1 MGLHLLKLATKIV
14 WIMKGSFFLII
25 VIISVTACS
34 PGKKKI
40 FQQLD
45 GSQTGIQ
52 FNNLITESDSIN
64 ILDVEY
70 IYNGG
75 GVAIADFNNDG
86 LQDVFFTGNMVDNK
100 LYLNEDKMHF
110 RDVSSTAKIEGAG
123 KWCTG
128 VAAVDINNDG
138 LMDIYLGTSIKK
150 NAGERANI
158 LYINKGPG
166 KDGVP
171 VFADEAVAY
180 NVADTGHTT
189 NAAFFDYD
197 NDGDLDL
204 YVLTN
209 KMGIDR
215 YPNQYRKKIT
225 DGSAENTDRLY
236 RNDWDIALGHPVFT
250 NVSKEAGI
258 LIEGYGLGLNI
269 TDINKDGWKDI
280 YVTNDFLTN
289 DLLWINNRN
298 GTFTNMADRYF
309 KHTSYSAMG
318 TDVADINNDGLMDII
333 AVDMLPESNY
343 RKKMMTSAN
352 NYQTYLNN
360 DEFKY
365 QYQYARNTLQ
375 LNQGPAIKNK
385 DSVSH
390 PVFSEIGFL
399 AGIAATDWSWT
410 PMVTDF
416 DNDGFRDILIT
427 NGFPKDITDRDF
439 MTYRVDASNIAAKP
453 DILEQI
459 PQVKLHNFAF
469 QNNGDCTFSD
479 ASEDWGM
486 MEPSFSS
493 GAAYGDLD
501 NDGDMDFIVNNTNG
515 AAMVYRNDV
524 SHQKENHNHY
534 LQIKFQGDK
543 LNINGIGALAEIY
556 YDKGNKQVYE
566 NTPYRGY
573 LSSVQNMAHIGIGKT
588 ATIDSLIIKW
598 PNGYRQLLTNVT
610 ADQLLKA
617 DIKKASMPYSF
628 EQQLFAGYALF
639 TDITDSINIRYNQE
653 ELDFSDFN
661 IQKLL
666 PHKLSE
672 YGPGMAVADV
682 DGNGLDDIVVGGSY
696 SYSAKILLQQA
707 SGKFITKELITNAD
721 KFNKPWEDMGLLLF
735 DADGDGDVDLYTA
748 TGSYENEPNS
758 KFYADHF
765 FVNDGKGNFF
775 KDSLALPE
783 NFTSKSCVRAIDFD
797 KDGDLDLF
805 VAGRVEPWHYPKPVS
820 SFIYRNDSKKGQAK
834 FTDVTKSIAKDLVNI
849 GLICDAVWTDFDNDG
864 WQDLILAGEWMPVT
878 FIKNDKGVFKNV
890 SAATGIINQ
899 LGIWNSIAPGDY
911 DNDGDID
918 YIVGNMGQ
926 NSFYRASEQYPV
938 RIYAKDFDNNKS
950 YDAIPTQ
957 YLIDNE
963 GNKKEFPAQTR
974 DDLVKQIISM
984 RSKFQNYGLFA
995 NATMDKVLTK
1005 EELKDVLIVMA
1016 NNLST
1021 SYIKNNG
1028 NGKFEIATLPVQAQV
1043 SVINGMIS
1051 EDFDGDGNLDILMN
1065 GNDFGTEVS
1074 VGRYDALNGLLMKG
1088 DGKGN
1093 FKPTSILESGIY
1105 LPGNGKAIVKI
1116 KNPTGKYLLIA
1127 SQNRGPL
1134 KVLEAG
1140 NSIKCIQLLADDLS
1154 VVIKYKNGKI
1164 RKQEIYYG
1172 ASFLSQSGR
1181 FLNTDEG
1188 ITGITVTNS
1197 KGISRKLSLQ

>member
-1 MGLHLLKLATKIV
+1 M
-14 WIMKGSFFLII
+14 MRNFFL
-25 VIISVTACS
+25 VVVVASMAACS
-34 PGKKKI
+34 SGKKKI

-45 GSQTGIQ
+45 GAQTGIH

-64 ILDVEY
+64 ILDLEY
-70 IYNGG
+70 AYNGG

-86 LQDVFFTGNMVDNK
+86 LQDVFFTGNMVGNK
-100 LYLNEDKMHF
+100 LYLNEGKMHF

-128 VAAVDINNDG
+128 VAVVDINNDG
-138 LMDIYLGTSIKK
+138 LMDIYVGASVKK
-150 NAGERANI
+150 NAADRANI
-158 LYINKGPG
+158 LYINKGLG

-171 VFADEAVAY
+171 VFVDEAVAY

-209 KMGIDR
+209 KMESDHF
-215 YPNQYRKKIT
+215 PNQYKKKVT
-225 DGSAENTDRLY
+225 DGSAVNTDRLY
-236 RNDWDIALGHPVFT
+236 RNDWDSALGHPVFT

-258 LIEGYGLGLNI
+258 LIEGYGLGVNI

-298 GTFTNMADRYF
+298 GTFTNMSGQYF

-318 TDVADINNDGLMDII
+318 NDVADINNDGLVDII

-352 NYQTYLNN
+352 NYQTYINN
-360 DEFKY
+360 DEFNYEY
-365 QYQYARNTLQ
+365 QYSRNTLQ
-375 LNQGPAIKNK
+375 LNQGSGIKNK
-385 DSVSH
+385 DTLSH

-399 AGIAATDWSWT
+399 AGVAQTDWSWT

-427 NGFPKDITDRDF
+427 NGYPKDITDRDF
-439 MTYRVDASNIAAKP
+439 MTYRVDASNIAAKA
-453 DILEQI
+453 DLLEQI
-459 PQVKLHNFAF
+459 PQVKLHNYAF
-469 QNNGDCTFSD
+469 RNNGDCTFSD
-479 ASEDWGM
+479 VSKDWGM

-515 AAMVYRNDV
+515 EAMVYRNDV
-524 SHQKENHNHY
+524 SHEKENDNHY
-534 LQIKFQGDK
+534 LQIKFGGDK
-543 LNINGIGALAEIY
+543 FNINGIGAWAEIY
-556 YDKGNKQVYE
+556 YDNGKKQVYE

-573 LSSVQNMAHIGIGKT
+573 LSSIQNIAHFGIGT
-588 ATIDSLIIKW
+588 STTIDSVVIKW
-598 PNGYRQLLTNVT
+598 PNGSMQLLTNVK
-610 ADQLLKA
+610 ADQLLKV
-617 DIKKASMPYSF
+617 DVKKGNLLYSF
-628 EQQLFAGYALF
+628 DQPFFATNTLF
-639 TDITDSINIRYNQE
+639 TDITDSINIPYKQE

-672 YGPGMAVADV
+672 YGPGMAVSDV
-682 DGNGLDDIVVGGSY
+682 DGNGLDDIAIGGSY
-696 SYSAKILLQQA
+696 SYSAKILLQQVN
-707 SGKFITKELITNAD
+707 GKFIIKDLIAGAD
-721 KFNKPWEDMGLLLF
+721 KFIKPFEDMGLLLF
-735 DADGDGDVDLYTA
+735 DADGDGDVDLYIA
-748 TGSYENEPNS
+748 SGSYENEPNS
-758 KFYADHF
+758 KAYGDNF
-765 FVNDGKGNFF
+765 FINDGKGNFS

-783 NFTSKSCVRAIDFD
+783 NFTSKSCVRAVDFD

-805 VAGRVEPWHYPKPVS
+805 VAGRVEPWNYPKPVS
-820 SFIYRNDSKKGQAK
+820 SYIYRNDSKNGKVK
-834 FTDVTKSIAKDLVNI
+834 FTDVTNSIAKDLVNI
-849 GLICDAVWTDFDNDG
+849 GLVCDAVWTDFDNDG
-864 WQDLILAGEWMPVT
+864 WQDIILAGEWMPVT

-890 SAATGIINQ
+890 SATTGISNQ
-899 LGIWNSIAPGDY
+899 LGLWNSIAPGDY

-918 YIVGNMGQ
+918 YIAGNMGQ
-926 NSFYRASEQYPV
+926 NSFYKASPQYPV

-950 YDAIPTQ
+950 YDAIPTL
-957 YLIDNE
+957 YLPDNE

-984 RSKFQNYGLFA
+984 RAKFQNYKLFA

-1005 EELKDVLIVMA
+1005 EELKDALIVQA
-1016 NNLST
+1016 NNFNT

-1028 NGKFEIATLPVQAQV
+1028 NGKFEITALPLQAQV
-1043 SVINGMIS
+1043 STINGMITD
-1051 EDFDGDGNLDILMN
+1051 DFDGDGNLDIVMN

-1088 DGKGN
+1088 DGKGS
-1093 FKPTSILESGIY
+1093 FQPKSIVESGIY
-1105 LPGNGKAIVKI
+1105 IPGNGKAMVKI
-1116 KNPTGKYLLIA
+1116 KNTNGKWLLIA
-1127 SQNRGPL
+1127 SQNRGSL
-1134 KVLEAG
+1134 KVFEAKQ
-1140 NSIKCIQLLADDLS
+1140 SVKCIPLLADDVS

-1181 FLNTDEG
+1181 FLNVDGTIADVA
-1188 ITGITVTNS
+1188 VTNS
-1197 KGISRKLSLQ
+1197 KGISRKLILQ